1 MDNADLLLDA
11 PPPPQRP
18 PPLPPRP
25 AAQPVNFKLPEFWVD
40 APVAW
45 FGAVE
50 AQFRLRHVESE
61 ADRFC
66 LVTQALHKET
76 VRQVMHLVA
85 DPDPEQ
91 PYSLLK
97 QALLA
102 SHLLTDFQR
111 VEQLLAM
118 EPLGDRKPSQ
128 LLAAM
133 LEVCPRDEHGSKL
146 FVALFLQRL
155 PRELRVLLAH
165 DDHSNL
171 RQLAA
176 KADQLQAF
184 HKQQGHELVAAAG
197 ESSSGDLVAALKKGG
212 GGGGGHG
219 KKKGGPPPMPP
230 NRKKEGPPTPRD
242 LAQVASG
249 MCTFHWRYGD
259 NARRCTAPCN
269 YQQGN

>member
-1 MDNADLLLDA
+1 MDNDDLLLDM
-11 PPPPQRP
+11 PPPVGP

-25 AAQPVNFKLPEFWVD
+25 AAQLGSFKLPEFWID

-50 AQFRLRHVESE
+50 AQFRLRRVILEV
-61 ADRFC
+61 DKFC
-66 LVTQALHKET
+66 LVTQALHKDT

-85 DPDPEQ
+85 EPDPVQ
-91 PYSLLK
+91 PYTLLK

-146 FVALFLQRL
+146 FAALFLQRL
-155 PRELRVLLAH
+155 PRELRVLLAQ
-165 DDHSNL
+165 DDHRDL

-184 HKQQGHELVAAAG
+184 HKQQGHELAAVTG
-197 ESSSGDLVAALKKGG
+197 ESEDLVAAIKKGKGG
-212 GGGGGHG
+212 GGGQN
-219 KKKGGPPPMPP
+219 KRKGGPPSLPP
-230 NRKKEGPPTPRD
+230 DRRQAGPPTTPRD

-249 MCTFHWRYGD
+249 MCIWHWRYGD
-259 NARRCTAPCN
+259 KARRCSSPCN

>member
-1 MDNADLLLDA
+1 MDNNNDNDLLLDA
-11 PPPPQRP
+11 APPPQPP

-25 AAQPVNFKLPEFWVD
+25 NSLGNFKLPEFWID

-50 AQFRLRHVESE
+50 AQFRLRNVQAEV
-61 ADRFC
+61 DRFC

-85 DPDPEQ
+85 DPDPVQ
-91 PYSLLK
+91 PYTLLK
-97 QALLA
+97 QALLS
-102 SHLLTDFQR
+102 SHVLTDFQR

-118 EPLGDRKPSQ
+118 EPLGSRKPSQ

-146 FVALFLQRL
+146 FAALFLQRL

-165 DDHSNL
+165 DDHTDL

-176 KADQLQAF
+176 KADRLQAF
-184 HKQQGHELVAAAG
+184 HKQQCHELVAVT
-197 ESSSGDLVAALKKGG
+197 ESGQPDSEELVAALKKAGG
-212 GGGGGHG
+212 GGSS
-219 KKKGGPPPMPP
+219 KKKPQLPP
-230 NRKKEGPPTPRD
+230 NRKKQGPPVPRD
-242 LAQVASG
+242 LAQLASG
-249 MCTFHWRYGD
+249 ICVFHWRFGD
-259 NARRCTAPCN
+259 AARRCRAPCSYSKQEN
-269 YQQGN
+269 